1 MKIAIGSD
9 HTGLALKEVIK
20 AYLDSRMIPY
30 EDLALT
36 HRKVVTIRALLRLS
50 AKQSSPQSLTAAS

>member
-9 HTGLALKEVIK
+9 HAGLALKEALK

-30 EDLALT
+30 EDFNST
-36 HRKVVTIRALLRLS
+36 FS
-50 AKQSSPQSLTAAS
+50 F